1 MKISIRTLIIVI
13 VATLAGGLLLGRVFF
28 GGSSESDHSH
38 TEVINGETVWTCSM
52 HPQIRQGEPGSCP
65 ICGMDLIPL
74 EDDNG
79 EGIDPMAITMSPT
92 AMQLADIVTAK
103 VGSQSAVK
111 AIRVN
116 GKVQED
122 ERLIVSQ
129 STHFPGRIEKLSVNF
144 TGEFVSKGSVIANL
158 YSPQLVTAQEE
169 LFEAYKIRE
178 SQPNL
183 YRAAREKL
191 KNWKL
196 SENQIDHIISTGKV
210 KDQFPILADQSG
222 YVISK
227 KVNLGDYVNRGQ
239 ILYEIA
245 NLSRVWVMFDVYEND
260 LSWIQKGDSIQF
272 IISSLPGQNF
282 KGKIDYI
289 DPVINPKTRVTKA
302 RVVVNN
308 EDRNLKPEMF
318 ASGEVKAA
326 LGSTGNEITVPKS
339 AVMWTGKRS
348 VVYVKQSTDQG
359 MHFKMREV
367 TLGPAL
373 GNAYV
378 IEAGLEQGEEI
389 AVNGTFSIDAAAQLA
404 GKPSMMSPDGGAAMT
419 GHNHGNMQMD
429 GGSDMKMEEQPMM
442 NHPEVNISIE
452 SYDVDQAFKD
462 QIKNVYESY
471 LPVKDAM
478 IASDAGLANEKAK
491 DLQKAISNVNMGL
504 VKDEA
509 HVTWM
514 KDLAVLK
521 STTKMI
527 STENDIER
535 IRTMLSP
542 LSDQLYHTLKKF
554 QVKAEG
560 YRQYCP
566 MAFDNKG
573 AFWLS
578 DSEEILNPYF
588 GNAMLTCGNVEEE
601 LK

>member
-38 TEVINGETVWTCSM
+38 TKVINGETVWTCSM

-92 AMQLADIVTAK
+92 AMQLADVVTAK
-103 VGSQSAVK
+103 VGSESAMK
-111 AIRVN
+111 AIRLN

-122 ERLIVSQ
+122 ERLIFSQ
-129 STHFPGRIEKLSVNF
+129 STHFPGRIEQLSVNF

-196 SENQIDHIISTGKV
+196 SENQIDQIISTGKV

-222 YVISK
+222 YVMSK
-227 KVNLGDYVNRGQ
+227 KVNLGDYVNGGQ

-245 NLSRVWVMFDVYEND
+245 NLSRVWVLFDVYEND
-260 LSWIQKGDSIQF
+260 LSWIKKGDSIQF

-318 ASGEVKAA
+318 ASGEVKAV
-326 LGSTGNEITVPKS
+326 LGSTGNKITVPKS

-348 VVYVKQSTDQG
+348 VVYVKESTDQG

-404 GKPSMMSPDGGAAMT
+404 GKPSMMSRQTASPEGKTD
-419 GHNHGNMQMD
+419 HSEHQME
-429 GGSDMKMEEQPMM
+429 GQMRVNESDQ
-442 NHPEVNISIE
+442 
-452 SYDVDQAFKD
+452 
-462 QIKNVYESY
+462 VYESDLKFKEQLQAVFTAY
-471 LPVKDAM
+471 LPVKDAL
-478 IASDAGLANEKAK
+478 IQSDAKTAGREAK
-491 DLQKAISNVNMGL
+491 SLQVAIDKVDMKL
-504 VKDEA
+504 VKEEA
-509 HVTWM
+509 HMEWM
-514 KDLAVLK
+514 KDLEVLQEA
-521 STTKMI
+521 TRGI
-527 STENDIER
+527 VNETEVEKA
-535 IRTMLSP
+535 RTMLSP
-542 LSDQLYHTLKKF
+542 LSDQLFHTLKKF
-554 QVKAEG
+554 QIEVDG

-578 DSEEILNPYF
+578 DSDKILNPYF
-588 GNAMLTCGNVEEE
+588 GDAMLTCGNVEEE

>member
-1 MKISIRTLIIVI
+1 MKISIRTLIIVM
-13 VATLAGGLLLGRVFF
+13 VATLAGGLLLGRAFY
-28 GGSSESDHSH
+28 GGSSETDHSH

-92 AMQLADIVTAK
+92 AMQLADVVTAK
-103 VGSQSAVK
+103 VGSESAMK
-111 AIRVN
+111 TIRLN

-122 ERLIVSQ
+122 ERLIFSQ

-144 TGEFVSKGSVIANL
+144 TGELVSKGSVIANL

-196 SENQIDHIISTGKV
+196 SENQIDQIISTGKV

-245 NLSRVWVMFDVYEND
+245 NLSRVWVLFDVYEND
-260 LSWIQKGDSIQF
+260 LSWIKKGDSIQF
-272 IISSLPGQNF
+272 AISSLPGQNF

-289 DPVINPKTRVTKA
+289 DPVINSKTRVTKA

-404 GKPSMMSPDGGAAMT
+404 GKPSMMSPEGGAAMT
-419 GHNHGNMQMD
+419 GHNHGGTNQSSSQPDHSQHQM
-429 GGSDMKMEEQPMM
+429 SEQL
-442 NHPEVNISIE
+442 EVNE
-452 SYDVDQAFKD
+452 SKQAYTSNPKFKE
-462 QIKNVYESY
+462 QIQAVFTAY
-471 LPVKDAM
+471 LPVKDAL
-478 IASDAGLANEKAK
+478 IQSDAKTAGREAK
-491 DLQKAISNVNMGL
+491 SLQAAIDKVDMKL
-504 VKDEA
+504 VKEEA
-509 HVTWM
+509 HIEWM
-514 KDLAVLK
+514 KDLAVLQK
-521 STTKMI
+521 AT
-527 STENDIER
+527 DA
-535 IRTMLSP
+535 IRNETDVEMARMMLSP
-542 LSDQLYHTLKKF
+542 LSDQLFHTLKKF
-554 QVKAEG
+554 QIEVDG

-578 DSEEILNPYF
+578 DSDKILNPYF
-588 GNAMLTCGNVEEE
+588 GDAMLTCGNVEEE

>member
-13 VATLAGGLLLGRVFF
+13 IATLAGGLLLGRVFF

-92 AMQLADIVTAK
+92 AMQLADVVTAT
-103 VGSQSAVK
+103 VGSESAMK
-111 AIRVN
+111 AIRLN

-122 ERLIVSQ
+122 ERLILSQ

-144 TGEFVSKGSVIANL
+144 TGELVSKGSVIANL

-196 SENQIDHIISTGKV
+196 SENQIDQIISTGKV

-222 YVISK
+222 YVMSK

-245 NLSRVWVMFDVYEND
+245 NLSRVWVLFDVYEND
-260 LSWIQKGDSIQF
+260 LSWIKKGDSIQF

-326 LGSTGNEITVPKS
+326 LGNAGNKMTVPKS

-359 MHFKMREV
+359 MHFMMREV

-373 GNAYV
+373 GDAYV
-378 IEAGLEQGEEI
+378 VEKGLESGEEI

-404 GKPSMMSPDGGAAMT
+404 GKPSMMSSDGATDHSEHQMEGQ
-419 GHNHGNMQMD
+419 MQVNE
-429 GGSDMKMEEQPMM
+429 SDQ
-442 NHPEVNISIE
+442 
-452 SYDVDQAFKD
+452 
-462 QIKNVYESY
+462 VYESDSKFKEQLQAVFSAY
-471 LPVKDAM
+471 LPVKDALVQSDQET
-478 IASDAGLANEKAK
+478 ASKEAK
-491 DLQKAISNVNMGL
+491 NLQVSIDNVDMKL
-504 VKDEA
+504 VKGDA
-509 HVTWM
+509 HLEWM
-514 KDLAVLK
+514 KDLEILQEAIK
-521 STTKMI
+521 GIT
-527 STENDIER
+527 NGGDIENVR
-535 IRTMLSP
+535 MMLSP
-542 LSDQLYHTLKKF
+542 LSDQLFYTLKKF
-554 QVKAEG
+554 QVGVDG

-566 MAFDNKG
+566 MAFDFKG

-578 DSEEILNPYF
+578 DSDEILNPYF
-588 GNAMLTCGNVEEE
+588 GDAMLTCGNVEEE

>member
-13 VATLAGGLLLGRVFF
+13 VATLAGGLLLGRAFF

-79 EGIDPMAITMSPT
+79 EGIDPMAITMSST
-92 AMQLADIVTAK
+92 AMQLADVVTAK
-103 VGSQSAVK
+103 VGSESAMK
-111 AIRVN
+111 ALRLN

-122 ERLIVSQ
+122 ERLIYSQ
-129 STHFPGRIEKLSVNF
+129 STHFPGRIERLSVNF

-196 SENQIDHIISTGKV
+196 SENQIDQIISTGKV

-245 NLSRVWVMFDVYEND
+245 NLSRVWILFDVYEND
-260 LSWIQKGDSIQF
+260 LSWVKKGDSIQF

-326 LGSTGNEITVPKS
+326 LGNAGNKITVPKS

-404 GKPSMMSPDGGAAMT
+404 GKPSMMSPEGGAAMT
-419 GHNHGNMQMD
+419 GHNHGGTNQGSSQPDHSQHQMSEQLEVNESKQAYTSNPKFKEQIQAVFSAYLPIKD
-429 GGSDMKMEEQPMM
+429 ALIQSDAKTAGKEAKSLQAAIDKVDMK
-442 NHPEVNISIE
+442 
-452 SYDVDQAFKD
+452 
-462 QIKNVYESY
+462 
-471 LPVKDAM
+471 
-478 IASDAGLANEKAK
+478 
-491 DLQKAISNVNMGL
+491 L
-504 VKDEA
+504 VKEEA
-509 HVTWM
+509 HMEWM
-514 KDLAVLK
+514 KDLAVLQK
-521 STTKMI
+521 AADGIRNATDVEMA
-527 STENDIER
+527 
-535 IRTMLSP
+535 RTMLSP
-542 LSDQLYHTLKKF
+542 LSDQLFHTLKKF
-554 QVKAEG
+554 QIEVDG

-578 DSEEILNPYF
+578 DSDKILNPYF
-588 GNAMLTCGNVEEE
+588 GDAMLTCGNVEEE

>member
-1 MKISIRTLIIVI
+1 MKISIRTLILVI
-13 VATLAGGLLLGRVFF
+13 VATLAGGLLLGWAFF
-28 GGSSESDHSH
+28 GGSSEPEHSH
-38 TEVINGETVWTCSM
+38 TEVIDGETVWTCSM
-52 HPQIRQGEPGSCP
+52 HPQIRQNEPGDCP

-92 AMQLADIVTAK
+92 AMQLANVVTAI
-103 VGSQSAVK
+103 VGSESAMK
-111 AIRVN
+111 TIRLN

-122 ERLIVSQ
+122 ERLIFSQ
-129 STHFPGRIEKLSVNF
+129 TTHFPGRIEKLSVNF
-144 TGEFVSKGSVIANL
+144 TGEYVSKGSVIASL

-183 YRAAREKL
+183 FRAAREKL

-196 SENQIDHIISTGKV
+196 TEAQIDQIISTSKV

-227 KVNLGDYVNRGQ
+227 KVNIGDYVNRGQ

-245 NLSRVWVMFDVYEND
+245 NLSRVWVLFDVYEND
-260 LSWIQKGDSIQF
+260 LSWIKKGDSIQF
-272 IISSLPGQNF
+272 TVSSLPGQNF

-318 ASGEVKAA
+318 ASGEVKAV
-326 LGSTGNEITVPKS
+326 LGSAGNKITVPKS

-378 IEAGLEQGEEI
+378 IETGLEQGEEI

-404 GKPSMMSPDGGAAMT
+404 GKPSMMSPEGGAAMT
-419 GHNHGNMQMD
+419 GYNHGGTNQSSSQPDHSQHQM
-429 GGSDMKMEEQPMM
+429 SEQL
-442 NHPEVNISIE
+442 EVNE
-452 SYDVDQAFKD
+452 SKQIYTSNPKFKEQIQAVFTA
-462 QIKNVYESY
+462 Y
-471 LPVKDAM
+471 LPVKDAL
-478 IASDAGLANEKAK
+478 IQSDAKTAGREAKSLQAAIDKVDMKLVKEKAH
-491 DLQKAISNVNMGL
+491 I
-504 VKDEA
+504 E
-509 HVTWM
+509 WM
-514 KDLAVLK
+514 KDLAVLQK
-521 STTKMI
+521 AADGIRNATDVEMA
-527 STENDIER
+527 
-535 IRTMLSP
+535 RTMLSP
-542 LSDQLYHTLKKF
+542 LSDQLFHTLKKF
-554 QVKAEG
+554 QIEVDG

-578 DSEEILNPYF
+578 DSDKILNPYF
-588 GNAMLTCGNVEEE
+588 GDAMPTCGNVEEE